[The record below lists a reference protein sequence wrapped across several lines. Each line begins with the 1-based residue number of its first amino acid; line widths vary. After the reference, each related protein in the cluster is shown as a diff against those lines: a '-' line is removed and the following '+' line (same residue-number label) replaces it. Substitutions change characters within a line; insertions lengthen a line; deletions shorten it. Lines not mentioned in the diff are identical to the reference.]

1 MPSFVV
7 VIPTKNEEEYLPR
20 LIESLKKQTL
30 QPNEVVLADAGS
42 TDQTTQIAEAAG
54 MRAVEGGLPGPGRNA
69 GAQATKSDLIFFID
83 ADIVLPDPQF
93 FAKAIADFEKRQ
105 LGVGT
110 FDLQLVKGS
119 WVEHL
124 GHKIYNAYVRFWGGW
139 NAHAMGGCILVRRSV
154 HEAINGFDP
163 TVLFC
168 EDNHYGKRA
177 HKIMPFG
184 VINGV
189 KIGVTNRRLARDG
202 GLTIVVK
209 YLLAELHII
218 FLGPIRTNWFKYEFG
233 YKKGMGKGE

>member
-1 MPSFVV
+1 MLIASLGRQTIQPSE
-7 VIPTKNEEEYLPR
+7 I
-20 LIESLKKQTL
+20 
-30 QPNEVVLADAGS
+30 VLADAGS
-42 TDQTTQIAEAAG
+42 TDQTTRLAEAAG
-54 MRAVEGGLPGPGRNA
+54 WRVVEGGLPGPGRNA
-69 GAQATKSDLIFFID
+69 GAQATSSDLIFFID

-110 FDLQLVKGS
+110 FDLELVEGS
-119 WVEHL
+119 RLEHF
-124 GHKIYNAYVRFWGGW
+124 GHKVYNAYVRLWGGW

-168 EDNHYGKRA
+168 EDNHYGKQA
-177 HKIMPFG
+177 NKIMPFG

-189 KIGVTNRRLARDG
+189 KIGVTNRRLERDG

-218 FLGPIRTNWFKYEFG
+218 FLGPIRSNWFKYEFG
-233 YKKGMGKGE
+233 YKEQKKG